1 MNVINMPITEARINL
16 GAVVEKVRTNDTRII
31 LEKGGIPVATI
42 VNIEELENLYDT
54 IELMQAREQTKD
66 EPKTNWK
73 DIREKYA

>member
-1 MNVINMPITEARINL
+1 MPITEARVNL
-16 GAVVEKVRTNDTRII
+16 GSVVERVRTNDARII

-42 VNIEELENLYDT
+42 VNIEELQNLYDT
-54 IELMQAREQTKD
+54 IELMQAREQSKD